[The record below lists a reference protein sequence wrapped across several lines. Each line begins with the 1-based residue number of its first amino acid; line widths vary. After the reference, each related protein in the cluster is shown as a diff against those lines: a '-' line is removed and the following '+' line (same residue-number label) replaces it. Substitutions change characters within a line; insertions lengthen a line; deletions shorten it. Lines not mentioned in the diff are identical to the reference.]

1 MMGNE
6 DIGFQ
11 STTMHRCMS
20 DFPTMTTAAE
30 TTFVACCSSGCIQS
44 DNLIKSERS
53 QSWTQTPPSLK
64 MLSSF
69 SFALLAILVMSAHIL
84 LEFKFCYGFT
94 AMTRK
99 IQHVRPS
106 SSALSMVSLSGNN
119 NKNKVGLAS
128 DSFLKEY
135 FNSDISDVNLPPSLN
150 IVRRSLTHLASGS
163 DIRGQFVATPPA
175 AKGSRSFAA
184 LAQAIGQSNLPALTP
199 FAAHCLGFAF
209 ASMVKE
215 ELQQQYDN
223 EDIVI
228 CLGRDPREHGSVL
241 ADAFSRGA
249 GGVGVKIVYTG
260 IATTPA
266 LFEFCR

>member
-1 MMGNE
+1 MHV
-6 DIGFQ
+6 GF
-11 STTMHRCMS
+11 S
-20 DFPTMTTAAE
+20 DFPTITAAVE
-30 TTFVACCSSGCIQS
+30 ATFVACCLSGCTRS

-53 QSWTQTPPSLK
+53 QSWTQTPPLK

-69 SFALLAILVMSAHIL
+69 SYALLAILVMSAHDL
-84 LEFKFCYGFT
+84 LEYKFCYGFT

-99 IQHVRPS
+99 IQRVRPS
-106 SSALSMVSLSGNN
+106 SSALSMVSLSGG

-150 IVRRSLTHLASGS
+150 IVRRSLAHLASGS
-163 DIRGQFVATPPA
+163 DVRGQFIATPPT
-175 AKGSRSFAA
+175 AKGSRSFSA

-215 ELQQQYDN
+215 EQQQQYDN